1 MISRNWIP
9 ALFAFLL
16 VAATPLPAASPEE
29 IVIAE
34 HAFATDVAA
43 LGIREGFLRWLA
55 PTGVVFRPG
64 PVNGIKSTQATPVS
78 PALLSWQPAKVVMSA
93 SADLAW
99 STGPWS
105 YHAVAGREAIAWG
118 EFVSIWRRQ
127 ADGRW
132 KVVLDAGVDHA
143 HVNQDSVVVATQ
155 VLSDAARTGNKPLW
169 RRQTLW
175 QADDA
180 YAKAAG
186 TGGVAGAIEQF
197 AASDIR
203 RLRDGSMP
211 ILGVSAARDSA
222 AARNERGV
230 FMSLA
235 QFISDKGDL
244 GYTYGTFV
252 ETRGAVVDS
261 SYYVHIWKRGA
272 TRPWELS
279 LDLLLAQPK
288 SGK

>member
-1 MISRNWIP
+1 VISRNWIP

-78 PALLSWQPAKVVMSA
+78 PALLSWHPAKVVMSG
-93 SADLAW
+93 SGDLAW

-127 ADGRW
+127 ENGRW

-143 HVNQDSVVVATQ
+143 HVDQDSVVVETELLAEP
-155 VLSDAARTGNKPLW
+155 ARTGKGPLS

-175 QADDA
+175 QADVE

-186 TGGVAGAIEQF
+186 AGGVAGALEKF
-197 AASDIR
+197 GASDIR

-211 ILGVSAARDSA
+211 ILGVTAARDSA
-222 AARNERGV
+222 AARGESGV

-272 TRPWELS
+272 ARPWELS